1 MLRPWAQAAFRKL
14 ERQMSKMENATF
26 AATKCDIS
34 PPDPPKTT
42 VTGGDRVETA
52 LKWAMFETGK
62 AWENGGTHTEKFG
75 GINISWDNIMT
86 IYDII
91 LWLMVYIFCTPSNI
105 SWCQDIAWVL
115 P

>member
-26 AATKCDIS
+26 AVTKCDIS

-52 LKWAMFETGK
+52 LK
-62 AWENGGTHTEKFG
+62 
-75 GINISWDNIMT
+75 
-86 IYDII
+86 
-91 LWLMVYIFCTPSNI
+91 
-105 SWCQDIAWVL
+105 
-115 P
+115 

>member
-1 MLRPWAQAAFRKL
+1 MTCWGFFLFLRGSHFDPWAQAAFRKL

-34 PPDPPKTT
+34 TPEPPKTT
-42 VTGGDRVETA
+42 VTGGDRVFFSPFEPC
-52 LKWAMFETGK
+52 LKPEKHGKTGSK
-62 AWENGGTHTEKFG
+62 TCLKDGGTQTEKFE

-91 LWLMVYIFCTPSNI
+91 L
-105 SWCQDIAWVL
+105 
-115 P
+115 